1 MKSPPITIIHARH
14 AIVGR
19 ALFGGAYLQRRARA
33 RPCNGAKEIE
43 AFHRARRANFR
54 QPEMFHAA
62 HIVKHVNEEQTG
74 EQADGG
80 VEDDGCGEFAA
91 GEDVVADGELVV
103 AEELGDALV
112 DAFVAAADE
121 DYAIERGEASG
132 RCLRKPSPLLA

>member
-74 EQADGG
+74 EQADGELRAK
-80 VEDDGCGEFAA
+80 VA
-91 GEDVVADGELVV
+91 GGPASLEDVRADIEAAFTVRDRQAAHQVV
-103 AEELGDALV
+103 QRHTV
-112 DAFVAAADE
+112 PVPH
-121 DYAIERGEASG
+121 I
-132 RCLRKPSPLLA
+132 